1 MQYTTKLLKTWLQSN
16 LFIYGLMI
24 SLGLF
29 VGYYEIYIL
38 DPIGHA
44 VADIFVRL
52 FKLISLPIISL
63 SIIVTVSKCQPDGS
77 IKRIWRRMLFY
88 TFTTTAVAALVSF
101 FLYVLIQ
108 PQSINTSQIDTQ
120 TLTGQ
125 AFHYSQYLYD
135 IFPSNFLDP
144 FLNNKVM
151 GAIFLSLIVGFALP
165 QIPDKQAR
173 DAVFQFFNGVH
184 KLLMVLTQWLIR
196 LIPLALFGFMTTTI
210 HQLHAGK
217 AMTGLFQYLL
227 VIVGAN
233 LIQGLIILPLWLRA
247 KGLKP
252 FIAMKKMMPALS
264 LAFFSKS
271 SVGSLP
277 VTMDTIEKNWGVR
290 TSTSRMLLPL
300 CTSLNMN
307 GCAAF
312 IFTTVM
318 FVMHCQGVDF
328 SLLTMLLWVFIAT
341 IAAIGN
347 AGVPMGCF
355 FLSASLLSGMNMS
368 IELMSV
374 ILPFYAL
381 IDMLETALNV
391 WSDACVT
398 KVVDHGIDAQKVDLG
413 LDEAIPLA
421 AQRASV

>member
-1 MQYTTKLLKTWLQSN
+1 MHYSTHLVKTWLQSN
-16 LFIYGLMI
+16 VFLYALMI

-29 VGYYEIYIL
+29 VGYYEIYML
-38 DPIGHA
+38 DSIGHTIA
-44 VADIFVRL
+44 EIFVRL
-52 FKLISLPIISL
+52 FRLISLPIISL
-63 SIIVTVSKCQPDGS
+63 SIIVTVAKCQPDGT
-77 IKRIWRRMLFY
+77 IKRIWRRMLLY
-88 TFTTTAVAALVSF
+88 TFTTTAIAALVSF
-101 FLYVLIQ
+101 FLYLLIQ
-108 PQSINTSQIDTQ
+108 PQSISTSQIDTHAMANQ
-120 TLTGQ
+120 S
-125 AFHYSQYLYD
+125 FHYSQYLLD
-135 IFPSNFLDP
+135 IFPTSFLEP

-151 GAIFLSLIVGFALP
+151 GAIFLSLIIGFALP

-173 DAVFQFFNGVH
+173 DTVLQFFNGLH
-184 KLLMVLTQWLIR
+184 KLLMLLTQWLIR

-217 AMTGLFQYLL
+217 TMTGLIQYLS
-227 VIVGAN
+227 VIIAAN
-233 LIQGLIILPLWLRA
+233 LIQGLIILPIWLRSH
-247 KGLKP
+247 GIRP
-252 FIAMKKMMPALS
+252 FISMKKMMPALS

-277 VTMDTIEKNWGVR
+277 VTMNTIEKNWGVR

-318 FVMHCQGVDF
+318 YVMHCQGVDF
-328 SLLTMLLWVFIAT
+328 SWLSMFLWVFVAT

-355 FLSASLLSGMNMS
+355 FLSASLLAGMNMS

-398 KVVDHGIDAQKVDLG
+398 KVVDKRID
-413 LDEAIPLA
+413 ETESIPLQSTKTVSA
-421 AQRASV
+421 G